1 MKSWEDFDE
10 IVKSSMTDEEYE
22 RHILISKISA
32 DIIKLRL
39 DKNWTQQELAEKS
52 GLQQSA
58 IARIESEGVLPS
70 LSTLIKILKAFE
82 ACISIDPNKD
92 EIITIESKNVKTNS
106 NFINDIIEEM
116 TNNSFYKNIILWD
129 KIFNFDKIK
138 RNTKKVDFT
147 SSYDFLFSTINSTI
161 SDIEEMDNYKQR
173 TINKEGVENKWNL
186 KNYAHGLPS

>member
-52 GLQQSA
+52 NLQQSA

-92 EIITIESKNVKTNS
+92 EIITMKSKNAKTNS
-106 NFINDIIEEM
+106 NFITDIIEEM

-161 SDIEEMDNYKQR
+161 SDIEEIDNYKQR
-173 TINKEGVENKWNL
+173 TINKEGVEDKWNL

>member
-92 EIITIESKNVKTNS
+92 EIITIESKNVKTDS
-106 NFINDIIEEM
+106 NFITDIIEEM

-161 SDIEEMDNYKQR
+161 SDIEEIDNYKQR
-173 TINKEGVENKWNL
+173 TINKEGVEDKWNL

>member
-1 MKSWEDFDE
+1 
-10 IVKSSMTDEEYE
+10 
-22 RHILISKISA
+22 
-32 DIIKLRL
+32 
-39 DKNWTQQELAEKS
+39 
-52 GLQQSA
+52 LQQSA

-106 NFINDIIEEM
+106 NFITDIIEEM

-161 SDIEEMDNYKQR
+161 SDIEEIDNYKQR
-173 TINKEGVENKWNL
+173 TINKEGVEDKWNL

>member
-70 LSTLIKILKAFE
+70 LSTLIKLLKAFE

-106 NFINDIIEEM
+106 NFITDIIEEM

-161 SDIEEMDNYKQR
+161 SDIEEIDNYKQR
-173 TINKEGVENKWNL
+173 TINKEGVEDKWNL

>member
-106 NFINDIIEEM
+106 NFITDIIEEM

-161 SDIEEMDNYKQR
+161 SDIEEIDNYKQR
-173 TINKEGVENKWNL
+173 TINKEGVEDKWNL

>member
-92 EIITIESKNVKTNS
+92 EIITIESKNVKTDT
-106 NFINDIIEEM
+106 NFITDIIEEM

-161 SDIEEMDNYKQR
+161 SDIEEIDNYKQR
-173 TINKEGVENKWNL
+173 TINKEGVEDKWNL